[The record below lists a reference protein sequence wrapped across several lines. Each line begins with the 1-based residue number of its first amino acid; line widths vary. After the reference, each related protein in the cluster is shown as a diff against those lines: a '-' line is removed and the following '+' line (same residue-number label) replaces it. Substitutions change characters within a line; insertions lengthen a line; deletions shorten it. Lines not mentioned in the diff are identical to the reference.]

1 MKLKREVAQLKDEIE
16 ELETERADP
25 SSTRKANQRSSDDE
39 RVIRALESSVKDLRQ
54 QLHLS
59 AEDLAEAREAQELA
73 DVRIASMQQQLVQER
88 ARRAEIERG
97 LQDGHETQQK
107 ELATAR
113 EQLAQHQHRSDAW
126 EKERQGLQAAQR
138 RAEQNA
144 AASHDALDGQGATV
158 ERLER
163 QLDEMRQVASQERL
177 QHTAQQRKSAEQ
189 RERAERAVA
198 KNLELVQMNRRLE
211 SRLAAAER
219 KVEHGRRQQ
228 RGALLQAA
236 NLTS

>member
-1 MKLKREVAQLKDEIE
+1 MDQPLCPSCIKLKREVAQLKDEIE

-59 AEDLAEAREAQELA
+59 AEDLSEAREAQELA

-97 LQDGHETQQK
+97 LQDGHKTQQE

-113 EQLAQHQHRSDAW
+113 EQLAQHQHRSDA
-126 EKERQGLQAAQR
+126 L
-138 RAEQNA
+138 
-144 AASHDALDGQGATV
+144 SLIHI
-158 ERLER
+158 
-163 QLDEMRQVASQERL
+163 
-177 QHTAQQRKSAEQ
+177 
-189 RERAERAVA
+189 
-198 KNLELVQMNRRLE
+198 
-211 SRLAAAER
+211 
-219 KVEHGRRQQ
+219 
-228 RGALLQAA
+228 
-236 NLTS
+236 